1 MIEIEEKLGY
11 AFKNRALLTMALT
24 HSSYANENR
33 SKGSCNERLE
43 FLGDS
48 ILGFVVA
55 EYLYKNYPE
64 LPEGRM
70 TKLRADMV
78 CEKSLAVTANRLG
91 LGASLLLGRG
101 EEKGGGRE
109 RDSILADAV
118 EALLAALYLDS
129 GLSEPKRIIYD
140 YIIAD
145 FSAEDHAF
153 ADFKTQLQELVQ
165 KDGGHTLGDVEIGE
179 TGPDHAKEFTV
190 SATLDGFEI
199 ARGVGKTKK
208 QAEQNAARAALES
221 RR

>member
-91 LGASLLLGRG
+91 SSTGSTTR
-101 EEKGGGRE
+101 R
-109 RDSILADAV
+109 RMYHW
-118 EALLAALYLDS
+118 EA
-129 GLSEPKRIIYD
+129 PM
-140 YIIAD
+140 
-145 FSAEDHAF
+145 F
-153 ADFKTQLQELVQ
+153 
-165 KDGGHTLGDVEIGE
+165 
-179 TGPDHAKEFTV
+179 
-190 SATLDGFEI
+190 
-199 ARGVGKTKK
+199 
-208 QAEQNAARAALES
+208 RAAS
-221 RR
+221 TV